1 MTFQVNHDSFAWPIR
16 VYYEDTDSGGVVYH
30 SVYLN
35 FMERARTEW
44 LRSLGFDQSALAR
57 DRGLVFAVSRIQ
69 VHFLAPARMD
79 DALLI
84 TLTLAKQGGASLH
97 LHQQILHMPNRRPL
111 VRAEVR
117 IAMLNRAF
125 KPVRFPPDLLQ
136 GKGREAAVGERVDSF
151 TDFGS
156 IRNKETAAHE

>member
-1 MTFQVNHDSFAWPIR
+1 MAMNRHSFEWQAR

-35 FMERARTEW
+35 YMERARTEW
-44 LRSLGFDQSALAR
+44 LRSLGFDQSRLAR

-84 TLTLAKQGGASLH
+84 TLTLVKRGGASLH
-97 LHQQILHMPNRRPL
+97 LHQHVLRTPDRALLIEAS
-111 VRAEVR
+111 VRVAT
-117 IAMLNRAF
+117 LNRDF
-125 KPVRFPPDLLQ
+125 KPTRLPPDI
-136 GKGREAAVGERVDSF
+136 AARVGQKA
-151 TDFGS
+151 FGAE
-156 IRNKETAAHE
+156 K